1 MNRCTATPQC
11 ADRRSGWPARGCCR
25 PTAGPCSAAPA
36 PATRAGPAAG
46 RTGSR
51 PPAPSGARENRPTPA
66 LSGSL
71 NSWSSI
77 LDHRG
82 HVEQRRIDRRHRGTA
97 LLVITSYS
105 EIIDLASGPLRVGR
119 QPTTRT
125 LSISLDVI
133 SAQLPRCDLRRTSAT
148 HTPTT
153 WVAHR
158 ILGPTSDRTTRGIAV
173 SHTCPA
179 YPLRGIPATKALC
192 TKQFG
197 WPAGGVRHLPSVPP
211 RPAAS
216 IRHGHGSATVPGR
229 TNHPKSPPNAVVC
242 TRVSPPRPVRA
253 GHPHRGP
260 AHTASKPTIGIN
272 DCIT

>member
-36 PATRAGPAAG
+36 PETRAGPAAG
-46 RTGSR
+46 RTGNR

-105 EIIDLASGPLRVGR
+105 EIIDPASGPLRVER

-125 LSISLDVI
+125 LSISLDAI
-133 SAQLPRCDLRRTSAT
+133 SAQLPRSDLRVEPRRRTPRRRGWLTVLSGLRAT
-148 HTPTT
+148 
-153 WVAHR
+153 A
-158 ILGPTSDRTTRGIAV
+158 
-173 SHTCPA
+173 
-179 YPLRGIPATKALC
+179 
-192 TKQFG
+192 
-197 WPAGGVRHLPSVPP
+197 

-216 IRHGHGSATVPGR
+216 LFHTHAPRTHFGEFPRQKRCVRSNSDGLRAVCGISRRSRHGPRRRFGMGMDLRPCQGGR
-229 TNHPKSPPNAVVC
+229 TTRSLRQTPSCARACRRPVPCGPATPTAGRHTPHQSPP
-242 TRVSPPRPVRA
+242 
-253 GHPHRGP
+253 
-260 AHTASKPTIGIN
+260 
-272 DCIT
+272 